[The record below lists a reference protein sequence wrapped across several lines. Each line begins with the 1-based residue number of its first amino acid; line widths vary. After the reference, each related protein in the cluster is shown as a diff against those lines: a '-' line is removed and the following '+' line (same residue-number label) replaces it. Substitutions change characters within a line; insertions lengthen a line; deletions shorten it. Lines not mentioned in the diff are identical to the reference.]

1 MVVEHMILNL
11 GLCSY
16 LNNIGLPE
24 LISTG
29 AWYMVGKK
37 ERRQLT
43 HGEALQIVHRS
54 SMSIGVLATI
64 FWKAKKH
71 TIISKKES
79 RTRPL
84 EGTLKINVDAA
95 YDGD

>member
-1 MVVEHMILNL
+1 
-11 GLCSY
+11 
-16 LNNIGLPE
+16 
-24 LISTG
+24 
-29 AWYMVGKK
+29 
-37 ERRQLT
+37 
-43 HGEALQIVHRS
+43 
-54 SMSIGVLATI
+54 MSIGVLATI